1 MQQLT
6 FLRIAYLTNYNI
18 ESERPTA
25 RPRTLPPSP
34 LPSSPPLQTEIALFL
49 SMMNSQAA
57 LEALTGAKKE
67 DITRL
72 ETRMNSMAATMEG

>member
-6 FLRIAYLTNYNI
+6 CLRIAYLTNYNI

-49 SMMNSQAA
+49 SMMNSRAA
-57 LEALTGAKKE
+57 LEASTGAKKE

-72 ETRMNSMAATMEG
+72 ETRMDSMAVTMEG